1 MAITKVPGHSKVDS
15 EEDNGNN
22 LVDQA
27 VKVALKSIKTKVL
40 IANINYL
47 PTKDLKLIF
56 KDVQSRA
63 LHKMLYWVSN
73 GKFQPTDQ
81 FMVWP
86 K

>member
-1 MAITKVPGHSKVDS
+1 MAITKVPGLLDS

-27 VKVALKSIKTKVL
+27 VKAALKSIKIKVL
-40 IANINYL
+40 IANINYF

-56 KDVQSRA
+56 KDAQSRP
-63 LHKMLYWVSN
+63 LHKVLYWASN
-73 GKFQPTDQ
+73 DKFQSTDQ